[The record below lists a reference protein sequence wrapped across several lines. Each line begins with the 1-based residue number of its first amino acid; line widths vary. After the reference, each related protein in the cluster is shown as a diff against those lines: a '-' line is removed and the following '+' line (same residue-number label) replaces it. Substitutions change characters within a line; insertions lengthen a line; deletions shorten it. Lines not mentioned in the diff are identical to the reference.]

1 MWVFDDRM
9 EAHLAEDKDNVE
21 VWLELE
27 ASSSIP
33 LHDSGPEVEEDW
45 R

>member
-1 MWVFDDRM
+1 MFDDRM
-9 EAHLAEDKDNVE
+9 EVHLAEDKDSVE
-21 VWLELE
+21 VWPELE

-33 LHDSGPEVEEDW
+33 SHDSGPEVEEDS